1 MQESKYSSFL
11 SILDKIIMSDSECDV
26 EEEYNSFIL
35 KNKLNSSTQF
45 HNKLSLSEKKI
56 GKSRSFSM
64 NVEKPSI
71 DSQINIIER

>member
-26 EEEYNSFIL
+26 EEEYSSFII
-35 KNKLNSSTQF
+35 KKKLNSSTQF
-45 HNKLSLSEKKI
+45 HNKLSLSEKNI

-64 NVEKPSI
+64 NAEKPSMG
-71 DSQINIIER
+71 SQINIIER